1 MDEELI
7 ERIRYVVSKLKLL
20 INFLNYGWFW

>member
-1 MDEELI
+1 MDGELI

-20 INFLNYGWFW
+20 ISFLNYGWFW